1 MPNLFP
7 EIENP
12 PVEEEFQ
19 ETEDQ
24 IHFGRSWRFDYDA
37 GDFVLTPT
45 GKVADVQEVDA
56 WLEWCKKA
64 IRTERYKYLVYSR
77 SYGQEFEDLIA
88 RHLPRAANESEI
100 IRIVTETLM
109 VDPRTASVGNFT
121 FRWEGDQCFFTCEVT
136 NVRGQTGTVEGVL

>member
-1 MPNLFP
+1 MMPNLFP
-7 EIENP
+7 IGSSSTDSTP
-12 PVEEEFQ
+12 
-19 ETEDQ
+19 ETTPSVQ
-24 IHFGRSWRFDYDA
+24 FGRSWRYDFEK

-45 GKVADVQEVDA
+45 GKVATSTDTDA
-56 WLEWCKKA
+56 WLEWCQKA

-77 SYGQEFEDLIA
+77 NYGQEFEDLIA

-121 FRWEGDQCFFTCEVT
+121 FRWEGDQCYFTCTVT
-136 NVRGQTGTVEGVL
+136 NVRGQTGTVEGVF